1 LNSFFRN
8 LFAFGVLFP
17 HMNREEALREHVA
30 DDLQESGVDCPACE
44 STDFE
49 VDVWGV
55 GEGIRGEE
63 VRAVAVCS
71 SCGARLNV
79 PVDDDVLD
87 KVR

>member
-1 LNSFFRN
+1 ME
-8 LFAFGVLFP
+8 P
-17 HMNREEALREHVA
+17 KEELRKAVR
-30 DDLQESGVDCPACE
+30 DDLHERGVTCPAC
-44 STDFE
+44 DHDDLE
-49 VDVWGV
+49 VEVWGV